1 MVSPFR
7 ERIALQ
13 YRTLS
18 PAQVRPGDRIR
29 RFGESLTV
37 ILVTPVTDH
46 GTFEVVFQNGQVAR
60 LATISVIDEERAGG
74 SNDPDYRTRGNEVKA
89 KS

>member
-1 MVSPFR
+1 M
-7 ERIALQ
+7 
-13 YRTLS
+13 
-18 PAQVRPGDRIR
+18 
-29 RFGESLTV
+29 